1 MFFRKKRSKPIVV
14 FVLFGMMAEE
24 TASKDTYWLNE
35 TLSHRIKSWRS
46 RRFKRFDRKRN
57 ISEIEDSHD
66 RNTKCPP
73 APSLSVS
80 SIKADATLNFNM
92 EDNDTEDVRWY
103 IGRIR
108 RNTEMKHLAYTM
120 NSSPCRFPLYMADIF
135 SKTKDGQS
143 SASRCRCCIYL
154 KGMWLILHSISQI
167 HQ

>member
-1 MFFRKKRSKPIVV
+1 
-14 FVLFGMMAEE
+14 MMAEE
-24 TASKDTYWLNE
+24 TASKNTYWLSE
-35 TLSHRIKSWRS
+35 TPSRRMKSWRS
-46 RRFKRFDRKRN
+46 RRFKPFDRKRN
-57 ISEIEDSHD
+57 ISENEDSHD

-103 IGRIR
+103 IGRRR